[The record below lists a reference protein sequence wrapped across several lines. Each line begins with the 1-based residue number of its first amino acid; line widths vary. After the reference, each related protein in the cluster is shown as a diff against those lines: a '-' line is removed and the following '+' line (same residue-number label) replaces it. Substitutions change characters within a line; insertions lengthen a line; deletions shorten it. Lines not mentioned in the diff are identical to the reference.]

1 MRLPQVKP
9 NYPNSVI
16 AAGELRVKVP
26 YVRSGN
32 NANDNTNVTLK
43 ASTPTYV
50 AADGSES
57 VEDASNNQNRAPIV
71 RGNWTGAWV
80 VASQYPKAYPGIGW
94 SDTSRAAKGAT
105 VMSVSGIVPQRTEA
119 AADAWVCNTL
129 DTERV
134 DFVDAHVVADVDA
147 KPNVYYGDPVEE
159 LKILYYTGEVKDP
172 NLFEC
177 GTVETRRD
185 EGTDEKDGW
194 TYTRPAD
201 LSTVKAVKV
210 RVSRENGY
218 LSSLPQS
225 FFYLVVEQRI
235 HDDVQI
241 GDEADYT
248 IRFGLESE
256 IANMPNDTVV
266 IEDTLAPGMTYV
278 EGSAATEPTVSKDA
292 EGRQVLTWTVEDVVP
307 NIDVLKNNPYT
318 INYKATMPKDAKA
331 GAVFTNTV
339 VASSQGNSRRA
350 EVKVTV
356 PRAGY
361 TSIKKHVEKPVVD
374 TLTNGVAANTWTID
388 LTSKD
393 PEKSTVTDVIDVLPY
408 DGDDKGSKFSGTLV
422 VKGVEA
428 GEGATVY
435 STTAEAFT
443 IDEDPN
449 AKVNGKTGEPSDM
462 WTKGVQE
469 NATAIRVVTKADFP
483 YGDTQTITVKTELK
497 DAKSG
502 DVVVN
507 KAVGRAD
514 HTKMRMRTSAQFVV
528 LTPVELT
535 VKKVWKDAED
545 EVEDFTSEVA
555 VDKVGENYSV
565 IVTNT
570 AELDPTPDPT
580 PTPTPTPKPDKPLPL
595 TGAQTSALMVVAAG
609 AMALGVT
616 FLRYARRR

>member
-1 MRLPQVKP
+1 MWTWTSVPWTGIYDAGWELDLPAKRYYDRTTFEDGDVIDAQYASPGVLTDGVR
-9 NYPNSVI
+9 YPYT
-16 AAGELRVKVP
+16 GPGRDLLRVV
-26 YVRSGN
+26 
-32 NANDNTNVTLK
+32 
-43 ASTPTYV
+43 
-50 AADGSES
+50 GSL
-57 VEDASNNQNRAPIV
+57 P
-71 RGNWTGAWV
+71 V
-80 VASQYPKAYPGIGW
+80 VAK
-94 SDTSRAAKGAT
+94 D
-105 VMSVSGIVPQRTEA
+105 
-119 AADAWVCNTL
+119 
-129 DTERV
+129 
-134 DFVDAHVVADVDA
+134 VAQ
-147 KPNVYYGDPVEE
+147 PEYGP
-159 LKILYYTGEVKDP
+159 
-172 NLFEC
+172 
-177 GTVETRRD
+177 
-185 EGTDEKDGW
+185 
-194 TYTRPAD
+194 
-201 LSTVKAVKV
+201 
-210 RVSRENGY
+210 
-218 LSSLPQS
+218 
-225 FFYLVVEQRI
+225 
-235 HDDVQI
+235 

-256 IANMPNDTVV
+256 IANMPNDTAV

-361 TSIKKHVEKPVVD
+361 TSIKKHVEKQVVD

-408 DGDDKGSKFSGTLV
+408 DGGDKGSKFSGTLV

>member
-1 MRLPQVKP
+1 
-9 NYPNSVI
+9 
-16 AAGELRVKVP
+16 
-26 YVRSGN
+26 
-32 NANDNTNVTLK
+32 
-43 ASTPTYV
+43 
-50 AADGSES
+50 
-57 VEDASNNQNRAPIV
+57 
-71 RGNWTGAWV
+71 
-80 VASQYPKAYPGIGW
+80 
-94 SDTSRAAKGAT
+94 
-105 VMSVSGIVPQRTEA
+105 MSVSGIVPQRTEA

-185 EGTDEKDGW
+185 EGTDEKDRW

-248 IRFGLESE
+248 IRFGLESV

-361 TSIKKHVEKPVVD
+361 TSIKKHVEKQVVD
-374 TLTNGVAANTWTID
+374 TLTNGVAANTWTVD

-595 TGAQTSALMVVAAG
+595 TGAQTSRSWSL
-609 AMALGVT
+609 
-616 FLRYARRR
+616 LRERWHSV